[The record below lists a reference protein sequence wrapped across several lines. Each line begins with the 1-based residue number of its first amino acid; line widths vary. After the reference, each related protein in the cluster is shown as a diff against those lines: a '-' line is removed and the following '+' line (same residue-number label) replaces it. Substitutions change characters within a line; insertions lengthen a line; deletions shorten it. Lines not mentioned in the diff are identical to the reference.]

1 MYIYVIKQSLI
12 KSINMKNTSK
22 TVLAGMTKAIKITT
36 DPDNGTK
43 QIRLNADFFKE
54 QGVTFNDYFKDPIV
68 LEIYNED
75 TREIIL
81 Q

>member
-1 MYIYVIKQSLI
+1 
-12 KSINMKNTSK
+12 MKAK

-43 QIRLNADFFKE
+43 QIRLNSDWFKQ
-54 QGVTFNDYFKDPIV
+54 QGVILKDDYYKNPIV

-75 TREIIL
+75 TREIVL
-81 Q
+81 E

>member
-1 MYIYVIKQSLI
+1 
-12 KSINMKNTSK
+12 MKNTSK

>member
-1 MYIYVIKQSLI
+1 
-12 KSINMKNTSK
+12 MKNTSK

-36 DPDNGTK
+36 DDNGTK

-54 QGVTFNDYFKDPIV
+54 QGVTFNDYFKDPVI